1 MLPQLIDNLCYVA
14 FVGVICLR
22 SLVAGLCRIQICDG
36 RSFSWEESLLPLSL
50 EEEEAQRRRMR
61 VGNTA
66 PQKKKKSLSELTKSP
81 SSFFQGHLPARSTRT
96 LPLPIPDRG
105 MCDLHWLQF

>member
-66 PQKKKKSLSELTKSP
+66 PQKKKKSLSELTKSSAGKKHEDAAP
-81 SSFFQGHLPARSTRT
+81 SHPRPRNVRPPLATILRT
-96 LPLPIPDRG
+96 
-105 MCDLHWLQF
+105 